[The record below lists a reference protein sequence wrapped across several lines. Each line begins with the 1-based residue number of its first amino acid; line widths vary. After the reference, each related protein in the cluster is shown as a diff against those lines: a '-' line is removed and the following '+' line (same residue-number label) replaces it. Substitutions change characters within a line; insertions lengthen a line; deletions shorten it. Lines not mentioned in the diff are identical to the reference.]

1 MFNGIIFNQGVIKK
15 ITKRDKGI
23 NIFINSI
30 LKLTKK
36 DIGVSVACDGVCLTL
51 ISIKNRLMEFY
62 LSDETIQRSKFK
74 FLKIKDNINL
84 ELPLKYG
91 QKISGHICQGHV
103 DTVGKISTIK
113 KIDKS
118 YLFDFEI
125 IKKERKNLIEKASIC
140 INGISLTISKV
151 TQKGFQVWVIPHTFK
166 LTNLSSLKKSSLVNI
181 EIDILSKYVRNYF
194 NEKNNY
200 ASIESII
207 NIAKKGG
214 MFILVDDE
222 KRENEGD
229 LIISTSDSSA
239 KNINFMAKYGRGL
252 ICLALDSI
260 QAKRLNLSL
269 MSPINQ
275 SRNKTAFT
283 ISIEA
288 KKGITTGISAK
299 DRAKTIKI
307 ASKKNVNKKD
317 IVSPGHIFPI
327 IAKDGGV
334 LVRAG
339 HTEASVDISK
349 LAKKNNS
356 AVICEIMNEDGTM
369 AKGQDL
375 FNFAKKHNLKIGKIE
390 DLIAYRLKKEKL
402 IKLKKQSDIEVKNQ
416 KYKIRIYENLLDGS
430 EHFALVK
437 GNIKKGIVP
446 RVRVISSNVVQN
458 YLINQQLPNSF
469 DKTLNY
475 FKKFNNCVLVFIK
488 DTNLKSVTQTLKDY
502 KNKDFYKKGNDK
514 LIRNYG
520 IGAQIIKDLKIKN
533 MILITKSLKKVIGL
547 EGYDI
552 KINKQEII

>member
-1 MFNGIIFNQGVIKK
+1 M
-15 ITKRDKGI
+15 
-23 NIFINSI
+23 
-30 LKLTKK
+30 KK
-36 DIGVSVACDGVCLTL
+36 D
-51 ISIKNRLMEFY
+51 NF
-62 LSDETIQRSKFK
+62 
-74 FLKIKDNINL
+74 
-84 ELPLKYG
+84 
-91 QKISGHICQGHV
+91 
-103 DTVGKISTIK
+103 
-113 KIDKS
+113 
-118 YLFDFEI
+118 
-125 IKKERKNLIEKASIC
+125 
-140 INGISLTISKV
+140 
-151 TQKGFQVWVIPHTFK
+151 
-166 LTNLSSLKKSSLVNI
+166 
-181 EIDILSKYVRNYF
+181 
-194 NEKNNY
+194 

-207 NIAKKGG
+207 QVAKKGG

-229 LIISTSDSSA
+229 LIISTSDSNA

-252 ICLALDSI
+252 ICLALDTV
-260 QAKRLNLSL
+260 QAKKLNLSL

-283 ISIEA
+283 VSIEA

-307 ASKKNVNKKD
+307 ASKKNVKKNE
-317 IVSPGHIFPI
+317 IVSPGHVFPI

-339 HTEASVDISK
+339 HTEASVDISR

-356 AVICEIMNEDGTM
+356 AVICEIMNEDGSM

-375 FNFAKKHNLKIGKIE
+375 INFSKKHNLKIGKIE

-402 IKLKKQSDIEVKNQ
+402 IKLKKQSYIDVKNQ

-430 EHFALVK
+430 EHFALIK
-437 GNIKKGIVP
+437 GNIKKGVTP

-469 DKTLNY
+469 NKTLNY

-533 MILITKSLKKVIGL
+533 MTLITKSPKKVIGL
-547 EGYDI
+547 DGYGI
-552 KINKQEII
+552 KITKQEVI

>member
-1 MFNGIIFNQGVIKK
+1 MK
-15 ITKRDKGI
+15 
-23 NIFINSI
+23 
-30 LKLTKK
+30 
-36 DIGVSVACDGVCLTL
+36 
-51 ISIKNRLMEFY
+51 
-62 LSDETIQRSKFK
+62 
-74 FLKIKDNINL
+74 
-84 ELPLKYG
+84 
-91 QKISGHICQGHV
+91 
-103 DTVGKISTIK
+103 
-113 KIDKS
+113 
-118 YLFDFEI
+118 
-125 IKKERKNLIEKASIC
+125 
-140 INGISLTISKV
+140 
-151 TQKGFQVWVIPHTFK
+151 
-166 LTNLSSLKKSSLVNI
+166 
-181 EIDILSKYVRNYF
+181 
-194 NEKNNY
+194 KNNY

-207 NIAKKGG
+207 STAKKGG

-229 LIISTSDSSA
+229 LIISTTDSNA
-239 KNINFMAKYGRGL
+239 KNINFMARYGRGL
-252 ICLALDSI
+252 ICLALDSV
-260 QAKRLNLSL
+260 QAKKLNLSL
-269 MSPINQ
+269 MSPINR

-283 ISIEA
+283 VSIEA

-307 ASKKNVNKKD
+307 ASKKNVKKNE

-402 IKLKKQSDIEVKNQ
+402 IKFKKQTDIEVKNQ
-416 KYKIRIYENLLDGS
+416 KYKIKIYENLLDGS
-430 EHFALVK
+430 EHFALIK
-437 GNIKKGIVP
+437 GNLKKSITP

-469 DKTLNY
+469 NKTLNY

-488 DTNLKSVTQTLKDY
+488 DTNLRSVTQTLKDY

-533 MILITKSLKKVIGL
+533 MILITKSPKKVIGL

-552 KINKQEII
+552 KIKKQEII

>member
-1 MFNGIIFNQGVIKK
+1 MK
-15 ITKRDKGI
+15 
-23 NIFINSI
+23 
-30 LKLTKK
+30 
-36 DIGVSVACDGVCLTL
+36 
-51 ISIKNRLMEFY
+51 
-62 LSDETIQRSKFK
+62 
-74 FLKIKDNINL
+74 
-84 ELPLKYG
+84 
-91 QKISGHICQGHV
+91 
-103 DTVGKISTIK
+103 
-113 KIDKS
+113 
-118 YLFDFEI
+118 
-125 IKKERKNLIEKASIC
+125 
-140 INGISLTISKV
+140 
-151 TQKGFQVWVIPHTFK
+151 
-166 LTNLSSLKKSSLVNI
+166 
-181 EIDILSKYVRNYF
+181 
-194 NEKNNY
+194 KNNY
-200 ASIESII
+200 SSIESII
-207 NIAKKGG
+207 NVAKKGG

-229 LIISTSDSSA
+229 LIISTSDSNA
-239 KNINFMAKYGRGL
+239 KNINFMAKHGRGL

-260 QAKRLNLSL
+260 QAKKLNLSL
-269 MSPINQ
+269 MSPVNQ

-283 ISIEA
+283 VSIEA
-288 KKGITTGISAK
+288 KVGITTGISAK

-307 ASKKNVNKKD
+307 ASKKNVTKKE

-349 LAKKNNS
+349 LANKNNS

-375 FNFAKKHNLKIGKIE
+375 FSFAKKHDLKIGKIE

-430 EHFALVK
+430 EHFALIK
-437 GNIKKGIVP
+437 GNINKTVVP

-469 DKTLNY
+469 NKTLNY
-475 FKKFNNCVLVFIK
+475 FKNFSNCVLVFIK
-488 DTNLKSVTQTLKDY
+488 DTNLRSVTQTLKDY
-502 KNKDFYKKGNDK
+502 KNKNFYKKGNDK

-533 MILITKSLKKVIGL
+533 MILITKSHKKVIGL

-552 KINKQEII
+552 KITKQEII

>member
-1 MFNGIIFNQGVIKK
+1 MK
-15 ITKRDKGI
+15 
-23 NIFINSI
+23 
-30 LKLTKK
+30 
-36 DIGVSVACDGVCLTL
+36 
-51 ISIKNRLMEFY
+51 
-62 LSDETIQRSKFK
+62 
-74 FLKIKDNINL
+74 
-84 ELPLKYG
+84 
-91 QKISGHICQGHV
+91 
-103 DTVGKISTIK
+103 
-113 KIDKS
+113 
-118 YLFDFEI
+118 
-125 IKKERKNLIEKASIC
+125 
-140 INGISLTISKV
+140 
-151 TQKGFQVWVIPHTFK
+151 
-166 LTNLSSLKKSSLVNI
+166 
-181 EIDILSKYVRNYF
+181 
-194 NEKNNY
+194 KNNY
-200 ASIESII
+200 SSIESII

-229 LIISTSDSSA
+229 LIISSSDSNA

-252 ICLALDSI
+252 ICLAMDDV
-260 QAKRLNLSL
+260 QAKKLNLSL
-269 MSPINQ
+269 MSPVNQ

-283 ISIEA
+283 VSIEA
-288 KKGITTGISAK
+288 KNGITTGISAK

-307 ASKKNVNKKD
+307 ASKKNVNKKE
-317 IVSPGHIFPI
+317 IVSPGHVFPI

-356 AVICEIMNEDGTM
+356 AVICEIMNENGTM
-369 AKGQDL
+369 AKGHDL
-375 FNFAKKHNLKIGKIE
+375 FNFAKKHNLKIAKIE

-402 IKLKKQSDIEVKNQ
+402 IKLKKESYIKVKKQ

-430 EHFALVK
+430 EHFALIK
-437 GNIKKGIVP
+437 GNIKRNITP
-446 RVRVISSNVVQN
+446 RVRVISSNAIQN

-469 DKTLNY
+469 NKTLNY
-475 FKKFNNCVLVFIK
+475 FNKFTNCVLVFIK

-533 MILITKSLKKVIGL
+533 MILITKSPKKVIGL

-552 KINKQEII
+552 KITKQEII

>member
-1 MFNGIIFNQGVIKK
+1 MK
-15 ITKRDKGI
+15 
-23 NIFINSI
+23 
-30 LKLTKK
+30 
-36 DIGVSVACDGVCLTL
+36 
-51 ISIKNRLMEFY
+51 
-62 LSDETIQRSKFK
+62 
-74 FLKIKDNINL
+74 
-84 ELPLKYG
+84 
-91 QKISGHICQGHV
+91 
-103 DTVGKISTIK
+103 
-113 KIDKS
+113 
-118 YLFDFEI
+118 
-125 IKKERKNLIEKASIC
+125 
-140 INGISLTISKV
+140 
-151 TQKGFQVWVIPHTFK
+151 
-166 LTNLSSLKKSSLVNI
+166 
-181 EIDILSKYVRNYF
+181 
-194 NEKNNY
+194 KNNY

-207 NIAKKGG
+207 NTAKKGG

-229 LIISTSDSSA
+229 LIISTTDSNA
-239 KNINFMAKYGRGL
+239 QNINFMAKYGRGL
-252 ICLALDSI
+252 ICLALDSV

-288 KKGITTGISAK
+288 KKGITTGISAR

-356 AVICEIMNEDGTM
+356 AVICEIMNENGTM

-375 FNFAKKHNLKIGKIE
+375 FDFAKKHNLKIGKIE

-402 IKLKKQSDIEVKNQ
+402 IKLKRQSDIEVKNQ

-430 EHFALVK
+430 EHFALIK
-437 GNIKKGIVP
+437 GNIKKSTVP

-469 DKTLNY
+469 NKTLKY
-475 FKKFNNCVLVFIK
+475 FEKFNNCVLVFIK
-488 DTNLKSVTQTLKDY
+488 DTNLKSVSQTLKDY

-533 MILITKSLKKVIGL
+533 MILITKSPKKVIGL

-552 KINKQEII
+552 KITKQEII